1 MTLATL
7 RILIPLMM
15 LPLAPPAWCE
25 QAAALPGASPD
36 VNQPFRGTKLGHWEG
51 IFERPG
57 LEVFDQRYRILKAA
71 GVKPGQQVADI
82 GAGTGLFSSL
92 FAQAVG
98 PQGRVYAVEVSP
110 GFVAALE
117 ERARSEG
124 LGNLAPIL
132 STQTDTGL
140 DPGSI
145 DLAFVCDTYH
155 HFEDP
160 KAMLASIHRALAPG
174 GGLVVIDYHRRPG
187 FSSPWIL
194 SHVRGGRDQVV
205 REVESAGFRL
215 VAEPPLLRESY
226 FLRFERLGGRTP

>member
-1 MTLATL
+1 MRFIPL
-7 RILIPLMM
+7 RILLTLI
-15 LPLAPPAWCE
+15 LPLAQQAWCE
-25 QAAALPGASPD
+25 PAAALPGASPD
-36 VNQPFRGTKLGHWEG
+36 VNQPFQGTKLGHWES

-57 LEVFDQRYRILKAA
+57 REVYDQRYRILEAA
-71 GVKPGQQVADI
+71 GVKPGLRVADI
-82 GAGTGLFSSL
+82 GAGSGLFSSL
-92 FAQAVG
+92 FAHAVG

-124 LGNLAPIL
+124 LGNLGPIL
-132 STQTDTGL
+132 STQRDTGL

-155 HFEDP
+155 HFEEP
-160 KAMLASIHRALAPG
+160 KAMLESIHRALDPG
-174 GGLVVIDYHRRPG
+174 GVLILIDYHRRPG

-194 SHVRGGRDQVV
+194 SHVRAGRDQVV

-215 VAEPPLLRESY
+215 TKEPPLLRESY

>member
-1 MTLATL
+1 MTLTLL
-7 RILIPLMM
+7 RILLPLML

-25 QAAALPGASPD
+25 PAAALPGASPD
-36 VNQPFRGTKLGHWEG
+36 VNQPFQGTKLGHWEG

-57 LEVFDQRYRILKAA
+57 REVFDQRYRILKAA
-71 GVKPGQQVADI
+71 GVKSGQRVADI

-98 PQGRVYAVEVSP
+98 PQGRVFAVEVSP
-110 GFVAALE
+110 GFVTDLE

-124 LGNLAPIL
+124 LGNLVPIL
-132 STQTDTGL
+132 STQRDTGL
-140 DPGSI
+140 APGSI

-160 KAMLASIHRALAPG
+160 KAMLGSIHRALVPG
-174 GGLVVIDYHRRPG
+174 GALIVIDYHRRPG
-187 FSSPWIL
+187 FSSPWVL
-194 SHVRGGRDQVV
+194 SHVRAGRDQVV
-205 REVESAGFRL
+205 QEVESAGFRM
-215 VAEPPLLRESY
+215 VGEPPVLRESY